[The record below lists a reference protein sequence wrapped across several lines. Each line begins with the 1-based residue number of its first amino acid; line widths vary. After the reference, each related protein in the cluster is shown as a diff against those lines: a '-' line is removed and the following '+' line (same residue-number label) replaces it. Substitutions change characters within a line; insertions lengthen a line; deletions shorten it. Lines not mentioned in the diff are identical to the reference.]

1 MKQLQNLSREAQ
13 GDSIVKRTFT
23 GIALVVIIGFAVLS
37 GEVGFV
43 LLLVTIHLLAM
54 TEYQKLVDPGHTYMQ
69 KITAQILG
77 LLLMLLCWGVIKGL
91 LPPPI
96 LLIAILFPPVLSIV
110 ELFRRKPHP
119 FQNIALTV
127 LGLAWISFPL
137 SAFLSVGFLSYE
149 FAVYRP
155 FLVLGCFIILWMG
168 DSGAFFIGKLIGKHY
183 LFKRISP
190 KKTWEGS
197 IGGFLAAGLAGFLN
211 FILFEGLLLSQ
222 WLLLALIINLAG
234 SFGDLTKS
242 MLKRSAGVKDSGN
255 ILPGHGGILD
265 RFDSLMGSAP
275 FVLVYLIFYA

>member
-1 MKQLQNLSREAQ
+1 
-13 GDSIVKRTFT
+13 
-23 GIALVVIIGFAVLS
+23 
-37 GEVGFV
+37 
-43 LLLVTIHLLAM
+43 
-54 TEYQKLVDPGHTYMQ
+54 
-69 KITAQILG
+69 
-77 LLLMLLCWGVIKGL
+77 
-91 LPPPI
+91 
-96 LLIAILFPPVLSIV
+96 
-110 ELFRRKPHP
+110 
-119 FQNIALTV
+119 
-127 LGLAWISFPL
+127 
-137 SAFLSVGFLSYE
+137 
-149 FAVYRP
+149 
-155 FLVLGCFIILWMG
+155 MG

-222 WLLLALIINLAG
+222 WLLLALIINLTG